1 MQEYEFI
8 AFLVSSLSLLIRV
21 CLEFKSRAKS
31 CHERQGSCV
40 SLLVICVSFNLAH
53 WYMYYRMSEDL
64 RWRRYKIIGTDPH
77 TLRTYKNYELF
88 AVMRKLDV
96 QFSLIMLVRAVFA
109 SPLHFGLCTLDA
121 LMTSALLHDS
131 Q

>member
-1 MQEYEFI
+1 M
-8 AFLVSSLSLLIRV
+8 SSLSLLVRV
-21 CLEFKSRAKS
+21 CLEFKSRSTS
-31 CHERQGSCV
+31 CHERLGSCV
-40 SLLVICVSFNLAH
+40 ILLVMNTLFNIVH

-96 QFSLIMLVRAVFA
+96 QFSLIMLVRIR
-109 SPLHFGLCTLDA
+109 
-121 LMTSALLHDS
+121 LLLL
-131 Q
+131 